1 MSTPQD
7 VVKLIADREVAFV
20 DFRFT
25 DTLGKE
31 HHLTVPGHAV
41 DEERMETGVAFDGSS
56 IAGWKGIEA
65 SDMVL
70 IPDST
75 TAHLDPFREET
86 TLILTC
92 DVVEPSDLKGY
103 DRDPRSLA
111 KRAEAYL
118 KSSGLGDTAYFGPEP
133 EFFVFDGITWNDDMS
148 GSFV

>member
-1 MSTPQD
+1 MNHGDRIWHGFCLSCNVFNFSHSLVQEPYMSTLED
-7 VVKLIADREVAFV
+7 VVKLIAEREVAFV

-31 HHLTVPGHAV
+31 HHLTIPAHTV
-41 DEERMETGVAFDGSS
+41 DEEKLETGVAFDGSS

-70 IPDST
+70 IPDAKS
-75 TAHLDPFREET
+75 ARMDPFREEP
-86 TLILTC
+86 TLNLTC

-111 KRAEAYL
+111 
-118 KSSGLGDTAYFGPEP
+118 
-133 EFFVFDGITWNDDMS
+133 
-148 GSFV
+148 